1 MAREA
6 VRELDLTALC
16 RDMRPPAD
24 DEVPTALDG
33 TPLDTK
39 EKLLAYLNEINKG
52 RKQPRVD

>member
-6 VRELDLTALC
+6 VRQLDLAELC
-16 RDMRPPAD
+16 RDMRPPAE

-39 EKLLAYLNEINKG
+39 EKLVAYLDQINRG

>member
-1 MAREA
+1 
-6 VRELDLTALC
+6 
-16 RDMRPPAD
+16 MRPPTD

-39 EKLLAYLNEINKG
+39 EKLVAYLDQINKG